1 MGLVTLAPGCYD
13 ISYSCFDKKSFSTRR
28 GTWGSPAT
36 AARTV
41 KKPAWALKSKRTSA
55 PARRAAKVTKPAT
68 KLLKSAGKVLSKLL
82 EAEVSKP
89 EAEVIK
95 PEAEVIKPEAGVI
108 KPRTPTDDLAKL
120 AASLGISQETYERIC
135 FEELREGWKNLNAKL
150 AHLQAR
156 LETAHDSA
164 DVARLNELIR
174 KTHQKLSNIQM
185 KQYDERNITSAE
197 AAELFLPMV

>member
-36 AARTV
+36 ATRTV
-41 KKPAWALKSKRTSA
+41 KKPAWALKAKRTSA

-95 PEAEVIKPEAGVI
+95 PEAEVIKPEAEVIKPEAEVI
-108 KPRTPTDDLAKL
+108 KPRTPTEDLAKL

-135 FEELREGWKNLNAKL
+135 
-150 AHLQAR
+150 
-156 LETAHDSA
+156 S
-164 DVARLNELIR
+164 
-174 KTHQKLSNIQM
+174 
-185 KQYDERNITSAE
+185 
-197 AAELFLPMV
+197 

>member
-1 MGLVTLAPGCYD
+1 MGT
-13 ISYSCFDKKSFSTRR
+13 
-28 GTWGSPAT
+28 AT
-36 AARTV
+36 RTV
-41 KKPAWALKSKRTSA
+41 KKPAWALKAKRTKAKSA
-55 PARRAAKVTKPAT
+55 RPAAKVTKPAT
-68 KLLKSAGKVLSKLL
+68 KLLKSAGKVLSKL
-82 EAEVSKP
+82 P

-95 PEAEVIKPEAGVI
+95 PEAEVIKPEAEVI
-108 KPRTPTDDLAKL
+108 KPRTPTEDLAKL

-135 FEELREGWKNLNAKL
+135 FEELREGWKSLNAKL